1 MSEDY
6 SLAEIAAFLGAELRG
21 DGALRISGL
30 NTLKNAGPG
39 ELAFLAN
46 EKYSSQLGACN
57 AAAVIMAAKHITAGE
72 GCGLPKS
79 SGIESSGVESSGV
92 ESSDAEFSGAA
103 LILDNPYLGYARISQ
118 WFDTAPKAALGI
130 HRSAVIA
137 DSASLGANV
146 AIAANAVV
154 EADAVI
160 GSGSHLGAGSFV
172 GARSQLGDNA
182 RISANVTIY
191 HDVIAGRDLTVH
203 SGSVIGADGFGFA
216 PDGAGQWQKIYQ
228 IGGVDIGDNVEIGAC
243 TTIDRGALGDTRIG
257 NGVIIDNHVQIAH
270 NAVIGDNCA
279 LASYSGLAGS
289 ATLGNNV
296 ILAGDACVVGHVT
309 VCDNVQITAR
319 GLVTKSINEPG
330 SYSSGMPLMKT
341 REWRKNAVRMSQ
353 LDSIARRL
361 KELEKD

>member
-1 MSEDY
+1 MPEAY

-21 DGALRISGL
+21 DSALRISGL
-30 NTLKNAGPG
+30 NTLQNARAG

-46 EKYSSQLGACN
+46 EKYSSQLGASK
-57 AAAVIMAAKHITAGE
+57 ASAVIMASKH
-72 GCGLPKS
+72 L
-79 SGIESSGVESSGV
+79 
-92 ESSDAEFSGAA
+92 AA
-103 LILDNPYLGYARISQ
+103 NHSADKAQYQGTVLLLDNPYLGYARISQ
-118 WFDTAPKAALGI
+118 WFDRAPQAVAGI
-130 HRSAVIA
+130 HPSAVIA
-137 DSASLGANV
+137 DSVQLGADVSIGANV
-146 AIAANAVV
+146 VV

-160 GSGSHLGAGSFV
+160 GAGSYLAAGAYI

-182 RISANVTIY
+182 RISANVSIY
-191 HDVIAGRDLTVH
+191 HDVILGQGVTIH

-216 PDGAGQWQKIYQ
+216 PDGNGQWLKIYQ
-228 IGGVDIGDNVEIGAC
+228 IGGVEIGDNVEIGAC

-270 NAVIGDNCA
+270 NVVIGNNCA

-289 ATLGNNV
+289 ATMGNNC

-309 VCDNVQITAR
+309 LCDNVQITAR
-319 GLVTKSINEPG
+319 GLVTKSITEPG

-353 LDSIARRL
+353 LDAMARRL
-361 KELEKD
+361 KNVELDREVDK

>member
-1 MSEDY
+1 MPETY

-21 DGALRISGL
+21 NATLRISGL
-30 NTLKNAGPG
+30 NTLQNARAG

-46 EKYSSQLGACN
+46 EKYSSQLSSSKAS
-57 AAAVIMAAKHITAGE
+57 AVIMAAKH
-72 GCGLPKS
+72 LS
-79 SGIESSGVESSGV
+79 SQTSASQ
-92 ESSDAEFSGAA
+92 SSDSTQYQGAV

-118 WFDTAPKAALGI
+118 WFDRAPQAVPGI
-130 HRSAVIA
+130 HPSAVIA
-137 DSASLGANV
+137 DSVTLGADVAIGANV
-146 AIAANAVV
+146 VV

-160 GSGSHLGAGSFV
+160 GAGSYLGAGAYI
-172 GARSQLGDNA
+172 GARSRLGDNA
-182 RISANVTIY
+182 RISANVSIY
-191 HDVIAGRDLTVH
+191 HDVIVGQGVTIH

-216 PDGAGQWQKIYQ
+216 PDGTGQWLKIYQ
-228 IGGVDIGDNVEIGAC
+228 IGGVEIGDNVEIGAC

-270 NAVIGDNCA
+270 NVVIGNNCA

-289 ATLGNNV
+289 ATMGNNC

-309 VCDNVQITAR
+309 ICDNVQITAR

-353 LDSIARRL
+353 LDAMARRL
-361 KELEKD
+361 KNVELVKELDKELDKESDK